1 MQELGQKFE
10 LVTIAGNR
18 PELIKLSELVRL
30 LANVDYRSGFVYT
43 GQHYSGNMKDV
54 FLEELSLKFDYD
66 LKIGTSDVNVLRETI
81 AKHLR
86 SISPE
91 FAIIYGD
98 TNSTLAGAL
107 AAKDANCK
115 VIHIEAGLRSF
126 DLTRAE
132 ERNRMIIDAVS
143 DYHLAPTDLNK
154 IFLKYER
161 PETNPYVTG
170 NLIVDVCRKYS
181 EEHCGIVDNF
191 PSQFVLLTVH
201 RQESVDD
208 PNLLRQLP
216 RFLSQIR
223 YDVVYPI
230 HPRTKKNLA
239 RYNVH
244 LPPNVICIDA
254 VGYKEFIALLKKCI
268 IVITDSGGVQEEAV
282 VLKRPCI
289 TLSNTTERQETLLIK
304 ANKLYFPLDPKQQ
317 KKCINDI
324 IEEMLSSKITL
335 NPYGENV
342 THRNLQAINDII
354 LGNVSVNG

>member
-1 MQELGQKFE
+1 MQKLDQKFE

-18 PELIKLSELVRL
+18 PELIKLSELVQL
-30 LANVDYRSGFVYT
+30 LENRDYKNGFIYT
-43 GQHYSGNMKDV
+43 GQHYSGNMKDI
-54 FLEELSLKFDYD
+54 FLEELRLKFDYD
-66 LKIGTSDVNVLRETI
+66 LKIGTSEVSVLREAI

-132 ERNRMIIDAVS
+132 ERNRMIIDALS
-143 DYHLAPTDLNK
+143 DYHLAPTDLNR

-161 PETNPYVTG
+161 PESNPYVTG

-181 EEHCGIVDNF
+181 EENIRVADNF
-191 PSQFVLLTVH
+191 PSKFVLLTVH

-208 PNLLRQLP
+208 PDLLRHLSHL
-216 RFLSQIR
+216 LSQIR

-239 RYNVH
+239 RYNVR
-244 LPPNVICIDA
+244 LPPNVLCIDA

-282 VLKRPCI
+282 VLRRPCI
-289 TLSNTTERQETLLIK
+289 TLSNSTERQETLLIK

-317 KKCINDI
+317 KKSINDV

-342 THRNLQAINDII
+342 TQRTLQAINDII
-354 LGNVSVNG
+354 KGETA